1 MGDIAYNRGLS
12 ASYDTYLDAICAS
25 YGCSEDEAACFFS
38 ESDNDALEEIL
49 DGWRG
54 QARSSFYFD

>member
-1 MGDIAYNRGLS
+1 MVDVAYERGLG
-12 ASYDTYLDAICAS
+12 ASYDTYLDAICWS

-38 ESDNDALEEIL
+38 ESENEVLEEIL

-54 QARSSFYFD
+54 QARSSFYYD

>member
-1 MGDIAYNRGLS
+1 MVDVAYERGLS
-12 ASYDTYLDAICAS
+12 ASYDTYLDAICES

-38 ESDNDALEEIL
+38 ETDNNVLEEIL

-54 QARSSFYFD
+54 QAKSSFYFD